1 MITIV
6 FIINSSSIKR
16 KKTLHVQSGCLWYIY
31 HNPEPNPIE
40 RNNVMDVILDK
51 DIMAGKWEQMKSRV
65 KQRWGRLTD
74 DQLDGISGYR
84 DELAGLIRERYG
96 YTHEKARKNMD
107 EFIQRLD
114 LLDQ

>member
-1 MITIV
+1 
-6 FIINSSSIKR
+6 
-16 KKTLHVQSGCLWYIY
+16 
-31 HNPEPNPIE
+31 
-40 RNNVMDVILDK
+40 MDVILNK
-51 DIMAGKWEQMKSRV
+51 DIMVGRWEQVKSRV

-74 DQLDGISGYR
+74 EQLNRISGYH

-96 YTHEKARKNMD
+96 YTHEKARKGVD